1 MTLKL
6 APYVAILFLC
16 ACVTPPPKQ
25 YEGELVT
32 SAPEFPLGK
41 YVHAVDVDVPGR
53 GNWQMQGVAKITASG
68 INLVGL
74 SPMGTTVFKIVD
86 TYSSE
91 TAEVTVYQPELKT
104 YEDKLLKFYMQ
115 LRPHLA
121 GRKSDDSTEIPSD
134 WSVQYFTNKRSAGL
148 PPTLAVRSPHFSI
161 SVEVEQYEP

>member
-1 MTLKL
+1 MNLKL
-6 APYVAILFLC
+6 VAYFCILFLC
-16 ACVTPPPKQ
+16 ACITPPPKQ
-25 YEGELVT
+25 YEGELIT

-86 TYSSE
+86 SYSKE
-91 TAEVTVYQPELKT
+91 LAEVTVYQPELKT
-104 YEDKLLKFYMQ
+104 YEDKLFKFYMQ

-121 GRKSDDSTEIPSD
+121 GRKLDHSADIPSD
-134 WSVQYFTNKRSAGL
+134 WRVEYFTNKKSAGL